1 MRGVQTTNAI
11 RHNYYKKIKINL
23 KIEGEIYNE

>member
-11 RHNYYKKIKINL
+11 RHNYYKIKINL